1 MFSKMN
7 LYETSLRAPM
17 IVRAPGAAAREVA
30 GPVEF
35 LDIYPTL
42 VSLAGLPPPAKGIGK
57 VEGTDLA
64 PLILSKPG
72 AAEPVAAYSQVTRC
86 NASYNHEIGPCSG
99 EFGLVHASE
108 FDWMGMSVRT
118 TTHRYVEWRAWN
130 GAALAPV
137 WDGEPV
143 AVELYAHAADDGEF
157 ESYVNSEI
165 VNVCRSR
172 ACDSEAASRVRE
184 QLASQVRAVFDPSA
198 RGAR

>member
-57 VEGTDLA
+57 VEGADLA
-64 PLILSKPG
+64 PLILGKPG

-118 TTHRYVEWRAWN
+118 PVKWRYFLDRC
-130 GAALAPV
+130 P
-137 WDGEPV
+137 
-143 AVELYAHAADDGEF
+143 
-157 ESYVNSEI
+157 
-165 VNVCRSR
+165 SR
-172 ACDSEAASRVRE
+172 
-184 QLASQVRAVFDPSA
+184 
-198 RGAR
+198 